1 LPYIIRGS
9 ITARTCDD
17 CIDDLEGATV
27 RFYRT
32 SDDPTLPGRA
42 AAAVKHTTFPRTEDE
57 LGQLEGRLL
66 GEATV
71 AAGGT
76 FTVELGE
83 GYDGGAV
90 DVDLY
95 CGTLAGHVPPRP
107 RQLAVTTVQPE
118 WRRTEQSAVAA
129 VNLEIPIRWWCLF
142 RRLLGLWVIC
152 GRVTVCGTDTPV
164 PNATVEA
171 FDVDWLQ
178 DDALGSGITDNA
190 GHFRIDYTVLD
201 FERTP
206 LSWLNLELVPGPDL
220 YFRISVLG
228 TVLLDE
234 PRSRGR
240 QADRQNVGPCFCAD
254 LCVENVPPSTEPYPV
269 FRFIGGYDYETEIDS
284 TPGGT
289 GLTDADNRAF
299 FAGLRL
305 NGPIGRTLGGQPLE
319 YRFEVREL
327 PSGSWSPVLPG
338 QIGTTLIGWWQ
349 ALQPTLEVKPVYIN
363 ATPGPNRIVV
373 TPDAQGWIVMPQ
385 DANVL
390 TGLFV
395 PNGNMIVLDSAAMT
409 VWPHSSTAGTTAG
422 NATAPGVPDRFFGIR
437 LRIRQQNK
445 SATEVISGECRRLAV
460 DNTLYD
466 QVTHGGSW
474 APALVDNQLAVAMV
488 DVQELAGNGC
498 AGVTNQLH
506 VKVTAAHPNL
516 GSVGLTMT
524 GPGGPYSFT
533 LPAGTPTEIT
543 GTATNGFTVSSLP
556 TCAYI
561 VTLSVDVLLTTGDA
575 TPGAIFDQIAFCKS

>member
-1 LPYIIRGS
+1 VPYIIRGS

-17 CIDDLEGATV
+17 CIDDLEGATL
-27 RFYRT
+27 RLYRAL
-32 SDDPTLPGRA
+32 DDPTLPGRA
-42 AAAVKHTTFPRTEDE
+42 AADVKHTTSPRSEEE
-57 LGQLEGRLL
+57 LGQLEGRLV
-66 GEATV
+66 GEATL
-71 AAGGT
+71 AGGGT
-76 FTVELGE
+76 FTVELRE
-83 GYDGGAV
+83 GYDGGAL

-95 CGTLAGHVPPRP
+95 CGTLAGRVPPRP
-107 RQLAVTTVQPE
+107 RQLAITTVQPE
-118 WRRTEQSAVAA
+118 WRRTEERTLAA
-129 VNLEIPIRWWCLF
+129 LNLEIPIRWWCLF

-152 GRVTVCGTDTPV
+152 GRVTVCGTRTPV

-178 DDALGSGITDNA
+178 DDALGSGTTDGT

-228 TVLLDE
+228 TVVLNE

-240 QADRQNVGPCFCAD
+240 QPDRENVGPCFCVD
-254 LCVENVPPSTEPYPV
+254 LCVDEVPPTPEPYPV
-269 FRFIGGYDYETEIDS
+269 FRFIGGYDYVTDIDS
-284 TPGGT
+284 GPGGT
-289 GLTDADNRAF
+289 GLTNGDHRAF

-327 PSGSWSPVLPG
+327 PSGSWNPVLPG
-338 QIGTTLIGWWQ
+338 QIGETLIGFWE
-349 ALQPTLEVKPVYIN
+349 ALQPTLEVKGVYIN
-363 ATPGPNRIVV
+363 ATPAPNRIVV

-385 DANVL
+385 DANL
-390 TGLFV
+390 STGLFV

-409 VWPHSSTAGTTAG
+409 AWPHSSIAGITAG
-422 NATAPGVPDRFFGIR
+422 NSTAPGVPDRFFGIR
-437 LRIRQQNK
+437 LRIRQQGNA
-445 SATEVISGECRRLAV
+445 STEVVSGECRRLAI

-466 QVTHGGSW
+466 RVTHGGSW
-474 APALVDNQLAVAMV
+474 ATVQEDNQLAVAMV

-506 VKVTAAHPNL
+506 VEVTAAHPNL
-516 GSVGLTMT
+516 GSVGLTMA

-533 LPAGTPTEIT
+533 LPAGTATEIA
-543 GTATNGFTVSSLP
+543 GTATNGFTVASLVK
-556 TCAYI
+556 CAYT
-561 VTLSVDVLLTTGDA
+561 VTLTVNALLTTGDGA
-575 TPGAIFDQIAFCKS
+575 PGPVVDQVSFCKS